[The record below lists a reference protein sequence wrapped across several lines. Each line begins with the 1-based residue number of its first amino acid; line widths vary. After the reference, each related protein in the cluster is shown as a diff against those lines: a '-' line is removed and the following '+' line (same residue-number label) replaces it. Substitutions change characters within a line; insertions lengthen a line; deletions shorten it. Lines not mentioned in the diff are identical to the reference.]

1 MSLLGLTAAD
11 SKTIRSIEFIDRYE
25 ARKPSLGDAIQDQPP
40 PPCDTCKN
48 FALCASQEL
57 ACRAFY
63 GYTHQPVSKGTYFD
77 WERMDRQPT
86 AKIFAKVFKRTEQNV
101 SSL

>member
-1 MSLLGLTAAD
+1 MLTQAVA
-11 SKTIRSIEFIDRYE
+11 KTIKSIEFIDRFE
-25 ARKPSLGDAIQDQPP
+25 ARTVSEAIQDQPD
-40 PPCDTCKN
+40 PPCVDCKN
-48 FALCASQEL
+48 FALCASQRL

-63 GYTHQPVSKGTYFD
+63 GYTHQPVSKGIYFD

-86 AKIFAKVFKRTEQNV
+86 AKIFAKVFRKDDIHV